1 MNKKLLDNFVDPKTL
16 LKEAVEKD
24 LKEIEKFLKKK
35 IRVVYFDW
43 HLDKKEL
50 KCVRKIKDHL
60 ILLSKNLDGAI
71 ERIKS
76 QTYRHYC
83 FRIKTDL
90 DVDDLRELLRVFA
103 RNTTETLINQK
114 TQVEC
119 YANDDSHL
127 IIECPD

>member
-50 KCVRKIKDHL
+50 KCVRKI
-60 ILLSKNLDGAI
+60 N
-71 ERIKS
+71 
-76 QTYRHYC
+76 
-83 FRIKTDL
+83 
-90 DVDDLRELLRVFA
+90 
-103 RNTTETLINQK
+103 
-114 TQVEC
+114 
-119 YANDDSHL
+119 
-127 IIECPD
+127 